1 MSCIV
6 RAVNPAA
13 WAVCCAID
21 APCYAGS
28 GESRDEEGGV
38 FTGGM
43 AATVSIT
50 RLRTGSVMWLHIA
63 PVVARCCR
71 CGGWRGDTEEGGTLA
86 ALLIGKKVADT
97 GTMVGSGGSGFGSVT
112 RGNGEQ
118 LDWQLWG
125 MTPLALRAGIRQGED
140 DAKEE
145 EKVHSGAAH
154 REELGSD
161 GTPVRVVAPRHWLRL
176 RARKAASDSVA

>member
-21 APCYAGS
+21 ASCYAGS

-50 RLRTGSVMWLHIA
+50 RLRTGSAMWLHIA
-63 PVVARCCR
+63 PVVAQCRR
-71 CGGWRGDTEEGGTLA
+71 CGGWCGDAEEGGTLA
-86 ALLIGKKVADT
+86 ALLIGKRVADM
-97 GTMVGSGGSGFGSVT
+97 GTMVGSGGGGFGLVT
-112 RGNGEQ
+112 RGDGEW
-118 LDWQLWG
+118 LDWRRTLG
-125 MTPLALRAGIRQGED
+125 NDPFGP
-140 DAKEE
+140 
-145 EKVHSGAAH
+145 VHKDKTG
-154 REELGSD
+154 
-161 GTPVRVVAPRHWLRL
+161 
-176 RARKAASDSVA
+176 

>member
-6 RAVNPAA
+6 HAANPAA

-21 APCYAGS
+21 APCYTGS

-50 RLRTGSVMWLHIA
+50 RLRTGSAMWLHIA
-63 PVVARCCR
+63 PVAARCCR
-71 CGGWRGDTEEGGTLA
+71 CGGWRGDAEEGGTLA

-97 GTMVGSGGSGFGSVT
+97 GMMVGSGGGGFGSVT
-112 RGNGEQ
+112 RGDGEQ
-118 LDWQLWG
+118 LDWQR
-125 MTPLALRAGIRQGED
+125 T
-140 DAKEE
+140 
-145 EKVHSGAAH
+145 
-154 REELGSD
+154 LGND
-161 GTPVRVVAPRHWLRL
+161 PFGP
-176 RARKAASDSVA
+176 ARKDKTG